1 MDVVNYFL
9 DLPNS
14 PRDETGCE
22 QIGKMND
29 SVHQIR

>member
-1 MDVVNYFL
+1 MGVVNYFL

-14 PRDETGCE
+14 PRDKKGYK

-29 SVHQIR
+29 SDHQI